1 MKGILNFI
9 STIPKLKNYF
19 LFMLILVIS
28 IVHFL
33 VLMYSSFLISDVY
46 ARLQSDSAVLD
57 LSNVLLKSCLILFL
71 ILLLQ
76 EVLGNISE
84 YLFQKIEF
92 EIRMEMRRLGL
103 AISYEQFESRKIN
116 TLMQK
121 NDSSLIYTGGVRS
134 FMNQVSQLLNR
145 FVVIVL
151 SAVIIL
157 NYFMRNSVLVQP
169 HEWIVFGMTT
179 LVIIICILGII
190 MYTYDKNATKQKASY
205 SEIMAGEMELNY
217 YLFHV
222 INDYKK
228 NKTLKV
234 YHAVDFIIGKYKAL
248 IEGACRKNIDYLK
261 LTYQNQFLANS
272 LRLIVFFTFLLVLTY
287 FSKSKTLTF
296 LFIMAIYNFSDAL
309 TNIFIAYKDLE
320 LSVNKLQPLLVFFE
334 KMGNIEPAQQS
345 KDNFSDISKFDK
357 PIIEFKNVSFT
368 YPHSDQEVFH
378 QLNVRLSFEDL
389 RGIAIVGKNGSGKST
404 FLKLLMKMYQPTS
417 GIICL
422 NGVDIQNIDNQIY
435 YRMLSLLPQDYSLL
449 DDTVAGNITCQ
460 TDWNQE
466 ELTNFL
472 DTLDFARF
480 VNDLSNKC
488 QSLVGREIHE
498 GIQFSQG
505 QQQKIALARTF
516 YRNPNLVILDEPTA
530 ALDPISELELFQQIE
545 SRYGQQS
552 FLFVTHKMAACLLS
566 DHIIVFDGGKV
577 VARGQHKELVANST
591 VYKQLYESQ
600 VLT

>member
-1 MKGILNFI
+1 MKGILKFI
-9 STIPKLKNYF
+9 STVPKLKNYF
-19 LFMLILVIS
+19 LFMLILVRS

-33 VLMYSSFLISDVY
+33 VLMYSSFLISDVH
-46 ARLQSDSAVLD
+46 ARLQSNSAVTE
-57 LSNVLLKSCLILFL
+57 LSNVLFKSCLLLFL

-76 EVLGNISE
+76 EVLGNVSE
-84 YLFQKIEF
+84 YMFQKIEF
-92 EIRMEMRRLGL
+92 EIRMEMRQLGL
-103 AISYEQFESRKIN
+103 ATSYEQFESQKIN
-116 TLMQK
+116 IFMQK

-145 FVVIVL
+145 LVVIVL
-151 SAVIIL
+151 SAMIIL
-157 NYFMRNSVLVQP
+157 SYFIRNRVFVHLQ
-169 HEWIVFGMTT
+169 EWLVFGLAI
-179 LVIIICILGII
+179 LVMISCVLGITRYI
-190 MYTYDKNATKQKASY
+190 YDKNAAKQKETY
-205 SEIMAGEMELNY
+205 SEIMTGEMELNY

-234 YHAVDFIIGKYKAL
+234 YHAIDFIIGKYKAL
-248 IEGACRKNIDYLK
+248 IEGACRKNVDYLK
-261 LTYQNQFLANS
+261 LAYNNQFLANS

-320 LSVNKLQPLLVFFE
+320 LSVSKLQPLHAFFE
-334 KMGNIEPAQQS
+334 KLGIIEHVQQS
-345 KDNFSDISKFDK
+345 KDNFSDISKFNK

-417 GIICL
+417 GTICL
-422 NGVDIQNIDNQIY
+422 NGVDIQNIDNQLY
-435 YRMLSLLPQDYSLL
+435 YRILSLLPQDYSLL

-466 ELTNFL
+466 EVTNFL
-472 DTLDFARF
+472 DTLDFADF
-480 VNDLSNKC
+480 VNDLPNKC

-516 YRNPNLVILDEPTA
+516 YRNPNLVVLDEPTA

-545 SRYGQQS
+545 RRYGQQS

-577 VARGQHKELVANST
+577 VASGQHKELVSNSS

>member
-19 LFMLILVIS
+19 LFMLILVRS

-46 ARLQSDSAVLD
+46 ARLQSDSDVLD

-151 SAVIIL
+151 SAMIIL

-248 IEGACRKNIDYLK
+248 IERACRKNIDYLK

-272 LRLIVFFTFLLVLTY
+272 LRLITFFTFLLVLTY

-334 KMGNIEPAQQS
+334 KMGNIEHVQQS

-368 YPHSDQEVFH
+368 YPHSDKEVFH

-417 GIICL
+417 GTICL

-472 DTLDFARF
+472 DALDFARF
-480 VNDLSNKC
+480 VNDLPNKC